1 MIVVPV
7 REEDNIERA
16 LRRYK
21 RKFDRTGRMREL
33 RSRQAFVK
41 PSEMKKTKFLSPPN
55 LFRGIKGV
63 SPSCATF
70 VAMRGLLVS
79 EPLKDH
85 RQKISAYH

>member
-33 RSRQAFVK
+33 RSRQTFVK
-41 PSEMKKTKFLSPPN
+41 PSEMKRKQREKAVYIQRLRDAEEN
-55 LFRGIKGV
+55 
-63 SPSCATF
+63 
-70 VAMRGLLVS
+70 
-79 EPLKDH
+79 
-85 RQKISAYH
+85 